1 MKKKLVDQYLKS
13 VPEPQRSTLKKLR
26 QTILKIEPNAKEVIS
41 YGMPAYKI
49 DEGII
54 CGFLSSKKHCSYF
67 PFSGSVLKEL
77 VKETAKYDQAKAT
90 LRFEVDKP
98 LPEALVR
105 KLIRVRKK
113 QMIEKNASQKITRKR

>member
-1 MKKKLVDQYLKS
+1 MSRKLVDQYLKT
-13 VPEPQRSTLKKLR
+13 VPEPHRSTLNKLR

-54 CGFLSSKKHCSYF
+54 CGFLSAKNHCSYY

-77 VKETAKYDQAKAT
+77 VKETSKYDQSKGT

-98 LPEALVR
+98 LPETLVR
-105 KLIRVRKK
+105 KLMRVRKK
-113 QMIEKNASQKITRKR
+113 QLIEKNAAKTKAK

>member
-1 MKKKLVDQYLKS
+1 MSKKLVDAYLKS

-26 QTILKIEPNAKEVIS
+26 QTILKIEPKAKEVIS

-54 CGFLSSKKHCSYF
+54 CGFLASKKHCSYF
-67 PFSGSVLKEL
+67 PFSGSVLKDL
-77 VKETAKYDQAKAT
+77 VKETAKYDQSIGT

-98 LPEALVR
+98 LPQSLVR
-105 KLIRVRKK
+105 KLIKVKK
-113 QMIEKNASQKITRKR
+113 IELLEKLERNIS

>member
-1 MKKKLVDQYLKS
+1 MSRKLVDQYLKT
-13 VPEPQRSTLKKLR
+13 VPEPHRSTLKKLR

-54 CGFLSSKKHCSYF
+54 CGFLASKKHCSYF

-77 VKETAKYDQAKAT
+77 VKETAKYDQSIGT

-98 LPEALVR
+98 LPQSLVR
-105 KLIRVRKK
+105 KLIRVKK
-113 QMIEKNASQKITRKR
+113 TKLLEKLERNIY

>member
-1 MKKKLVDQYLKS
+1 MSKKLVDQYLKS

-26 QTILKIEPNAKEVIS
+26 QTILKIEPKAKEVIS
-41 YGMPAYKI
+41 YNMPAYQI

-54 CGFLSSKKHCSYF
+54 CGFLSAKKHCSYF

-77 VKETAKYDQAKAT
+77 VKETAKYDQSKGT
-90 LRFEVDKP
+90 LRFDIYKP
-98 LPEALVR
+98 RPEALVR

-113 QMIEKNASQKITRKR
+113 HLIEKNASKKKTR

>member
-1 MKKKLVDQYLKS
+1 LSKKLVDQYLKS
-13 VPEPQRSTLKKLR
+13 VPEPHRSTLKKLR
-26 QTILKIEPNAKEVIS
+26 QTILKIEPKAKEVIS

-54 CGFLSSKKHCSYF
+54 CGFLASKKHCSYF

-77 VKETAKYDQAKAT
+77 VKDTAKYDHSKGT
-90 LRFEVDKP
+90 LRFEIDKP
-98 LPEALVR
+98 LPEVLVR

-113 QMIEKNASQKITRKR
+113 QLNEKNAAKTKAK

>member
-1 MKKKLVDQYLKS
+1 MSRKLVDQYLKT
-13 VPEPQRSTLKKLR
+13 VPEPHRSTLKKLR

-54 CGFLSSKKHCSYF
+54 CGFLSAKNHCSYY

-77 VKETAKYDQAKAT
+77 VKETSKYDQSKGT
-90 LRFEVDKP
+90 LRFEIDKP
-98 LPEALVR
+98 LPETLVR

-113 QMIEKNASQKITRKR
+113 QLIEKNAAKTKAK

>member
-1 MKKKLVDQYLKS
+1 MSKKLVDQYLKT

-26 QTILKIEPNAKEVIS
+26 QTIRKIEPKAKEVIS

-49 DEGII
+49 DDGII
-54 CGFLSSKKHCSYF
+54 CGFLSAKKHCSYF

-77 VKETAKYDQAKAT
+77 VKETAKYDQSKGT
-90 LRFEVDKP
+90 LRFDIGKP

-105 KLIRVRKK
+105 KLIRVRIK
-113 QMIEKNASQKITRKR
+113 QLIEKNASKNMAR

>member
-1 MKKKLVDQYLKS
+1 MSKKLVDQYLKT

-26 QTILKIEPNAKEVIS
+26 QSILKIEPKAKEVIS
-41 YGMPAYKI
+41 YNMPAYKI

-54 CGFLSSKKHCSYF
+54 CGFLSAKKHCSYF

-77 VKETAKYDQAKAT
+77 VEETAKYDQSKGT
-90 LRFEVDKP
+90 LRFDIDKS

-105 KLIRVRKK
+105 KLIKVRKK
-113 QMIEKNASQKITRKR
+113 QLIEKNASKKKAR